1 MASPRGNGASLPA
14 RLTSLHLPS
23 PVTLDGSLRVECDV
37 KFAVADT
44 AEREICSAVS
54 QWRVFLS
61 TGFFLPLMLMHFLK
75 SGLEASTGLQ
85 SASRPSWRVTARK
98 ASKSSPK
105 SGSFVA

>member
-1 MASPRGNGASLPA
+1 MDKNDVSWPRRRGNGASLPA
-14 RLTSLHLPS
+14 RLTSPHLPS

-61 TGFFLPLMLMHFLK
+61 TGFFLPPQRSFFEVK
-75 SGLEASTGLQ
+75 AQGLYGASVRLTSLLAGYC
-85 SASRPSWRVTARK
+85 SE
-98 ASKSSPK
+98 
-105 SGSFVA
+105 SF